1 MTLKEDSQKFALPEK
16 SLDDVIF
23 DLFKRNELD
32 NFICLILLLSGLGQ
46 GVGSKFLKTLVT
58 FVFPPPFIS
67 STNYYQEMLNSLIQ
81 IPPNFHL
88 VFVLCCVATSLRP
101 KSSLILKMMMEVVDA
116 EQPLFGSVLQPWC
129 SSW

>member
-1 MTLKEDSQKFALPEK
+1 MEASILQKGYGCPRKNLSTKSVTLKEDSQKFALPEK

-58 FVFPPPFIS
+58 LLYF
-67 STNYYQEMLNSLIQ
+67 LH
-81 IPPNFHL
+81 HL
-88 VFVLCCVATSLRP
+88 L
-101 KSSLILKMMMEVVDA
+101 VV
-116 EQPLFGSVLQPWC
+116 PIIIKKC
-129 SSW
+129 